1 MPIFS
6 LWIIVRGQNT
16 LITKVKK
23 KIGRIIGRISDHRS
37 RKYISYK
44 DAIRKYFLT
53 YNAGV
58 RKYKIDEIKKSHQ
71 SDTIFILG
79 NGPSLNELT
88 SEQIKHINENNS
100 FGLAYSF
107 VKKEIIPTYYKIIF
121 EERIG
126 YEYWIN
132 LFASYRKAYNNVI
145 VCLSSKQNQRLMHP
159 RLMPEVFPEKTKYYC
174 YQQPDA
180 IQLAVNRP
188 FEDGYFEKSL
198 LYRNVMS
205 LILDIVVRMG
215 YEKIVL
221 LGVDLDNWAYF
232 YENLPEMKEYVEE
245 RIYKARPD
253 MKKGMKFDTMYP
265 KGNKYHP
272 FDVYLYA
279 LSDYLKRKRNITLYI
294 GKKDNSLFPGLPA
307 YFE

>member
-1 MPIFS
+1 MDYERGGRQKDFYAADEVISRDCPFCKSGDYVKVYQERGSIG
-6 LWIIVRGQNT
+6 IVRCKSCE
-16 LITKVKK
+16 LIYTNPIVKEPEKNYWGDKAKYYEEARLIFKGVARSYRDPNYIDDLRLIEKVRPSGAFLD
-23 KIGRIIGRISDHRS
+23 IGTNAGFFLRHTRGKAWDVVGIEPSPS
-37 RKYISYK
+37 LSEM
-44 DAIRKYFLT
+44 ARKYFGLNVKT
-53 YNAGV
+53 AYLDKAG
-58 RKYKIDEIKKSHQ
+58 
-71 SDTIFILG
+71 
-79 NGPSLNELT
+79 
-88 SEQIKHINENNS
+88 
-100 FGLAYSF
+100 
-107 VKKEIIPTYYKIIF
+107 
-121 EERIG
+121 
-126 YEYWIN
+126 
-132 LFASYRKAYNNVI
+132 
-145 VCLSSKQNQRLMHP
+145 
-159 RLMPEVFPEKTKYYC
+159 
-174 YQQPDA
+174 
-180 IQLAVNRP
+180 

-245 RIYKARPD
+245 RIYKARPY